1 MKRVVVL
8 GSTGNIGV
16 QTLEVITRNPERFV
30 VSGLSCGANIDLL
43 LEQCRLFRPE
53 AVCVASGVAGESLE
67 ALRRLVPNVLSGPE
81 GLVELARLD
90 AGILVVAI
98 TGVAALEPLFES
110 MRPGLVVA
118 LANKESIVAAGAL
131 VMARARERG
140 ATVVPVD
147 SEHSAVFQCI
157 RAASPAEVSRIILT
171 ASGGPFA
178 GRARPELASVTVA
191 EALCHPNW
199 RMGPKITVD
208 SATLMNKGLEVIEAH
223 HLFGVS
229 YGSIVVTLHRESIVH
244 SMVEF
249 ADGAVLAQMGLPD
262 MRLPIQYALTY
273 PERIPGP
280 VRRYDPWCERSLSFT
295 LPDTGSF
302 PLLRLAYEAGEAGGA
317 LPAVMSA
324 ANEVAVGEFLTGKI
338 GFLDIAEVV
347 ESVLAGTPVLES
359 SCIREILEADAYGR
373 GQALAQAARI
383 AREGVQ

>member
-1 MKRVVVL
+1 
-8 GSTGNIGV
+8 
-16 QTLEVITRNPERFV
+16 
-30 VSGLSCGANIDLL
+30 
-43 LEQCRLFRPE
+43 
-53 AVCVASGVAGESLE
+53 
-67 ALRRLVPNVLSGPE
+67 
-81 GLVELARLD
+81 
-90 AGILVVAI
+90 
-98 TGVAALEPLFES
+98 
-110 MRPGLVVA
+110 
-118 LANKESIVAAGAL
+118 
-131 VMARARERG
+131 MARARERG

-178 GRARPELASVTVA
+178 GRTRPELARVTVE

-208 SATLMNKGLEVIEAH
+208 SATLMNKGLEVIEAS
-223 HLFGVS
+223 HLFGVA

-249 ADGAVLAQMGLPD
+249 VDGAVLAQMGLPD

-280 VRRYDPWCERSLSFT
+280 VRRYDPWRERSLSFAM
-295 LPDTGSF
+295 PDTGSF

-324 ANEVAVGEFLTGKI
+324 ANEVAVREFLAGRI
-338 GFLDIAEVV
+338 GFLDIAEIV
-347 ESVLAGTPVLES
+347 ESVLARVPVLGS

-373 GQALAQAARI
+373 TAAFAQAARI